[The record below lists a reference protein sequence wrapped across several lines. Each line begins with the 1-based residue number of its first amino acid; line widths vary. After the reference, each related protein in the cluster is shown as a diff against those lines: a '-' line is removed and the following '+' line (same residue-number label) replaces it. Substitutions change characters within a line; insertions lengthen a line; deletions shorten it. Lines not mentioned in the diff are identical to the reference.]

1 MNITVRNIP
10 DEVIKKIRT
19 LSKIRKRSIN
29 NEILLILERG
39 IGDELE
45 KTIQEQKSITK
56 MTQIN
61 IWQNL
66 ANEWDDNRTTEE
78 IINDIYNKRTLGR
91 NIKL

>member
-10 DEVIKKIRT
+10 DEVIKKIRA

-29 NEILLILERG
+29 NEILMILERG

-61 IWQNL
+61 IWQKL
-66 ANEWDDNRTTEE
+66 ANEWEDNRSTEE
-78 IINDIYNKRTLGR
+78 IINDIYNNRTLGR

>member
-29 NEILLILERG
+29 NEILMILERG

-61 IWQNL
+61 IWQKL
-66 ANEWDDNRTTEE
+66 SNEWEDNRSTEE
-78 IINDIYNKRTLGR
+78 IINDIYSNRTLGR